1 MAKYVLFVHNDY
13 YRLAPNETKRDHW
26 LTSPD
31 VIAKEVSDA
40 NYKRIGVGRVHPTW
54 NHVSQTIV
62 YNNEDIEPETIT
74 DPEILKADL
83 KEARDDLIRNFENV
97 AQDHVD
103 SDPEVRDM
111 ITFLSNID
119 ENSASPPLEGKSIF
133 EYIYDLPGCPQIY
146 FNEIYY

>member
-1 MAKYVLFVHNDY
+1 MHNNF

-40 NYKRIGVGRVHPTW
+40 DYKKIGVGRVYPTW

-62 YNNEDIEPETIT
+62 YNDENLEPETIT
-74 DPEILKADL
+74 DAEILKIDL
-83 KEARDDLIRNFENV
+83 RDAKDNLISNFRNV
-97 AQDHVD
+97 AQDHAD

-119 ENSASPPLEGKSIF
+119 ENSLTILEGKTIF

>member
-1 MAKYVLFVHNDY
+1 MAKYVLFMHNDY

-40 NYKRIGVGRVHPTW
+40 DYKRVGVGRVHPTW
-54 NHVSQTIV
+54 NHVSQAIV
-62 YNNEDIEPETIT
+62 YNKEDLEPGTVT
-74 DPEILKADL
+74 DAEDL
-83 KEARDDLIRNFENV
+83 KIILRNAKDDLIANFENV

-119 ENSASPPLEGKSIF
+119 ENSLSILEGKTVF